1 MDKDQIFAIL
11 ERVLSICK
19 RAEQVVVGARLC
31 LAQAEACL
39 IASSVGLTRFA
50 HGYVHQNVF
59 HQDNALTIRVALGN
73 KLGAASTNSLDE
85 DGLSECTASALKIAQ
100 ASPPDPD
107 FPGFP
112 QDAGQV
118 IEAHFDEATSLCSPE
133 ARLEKIKAYIEAAKG
148 VRASGAL
155 ETAVH
160 WVGIMNSRG
169 LQNFGGSTKAS
180 FESVVSVD
188 DSTGYAVAIKPAVN
202 DIDFGRLGVTAAK
215 KAIEAKEPCAVEPGL
230 YTVILEPPA
239 VATLVGMLGY
249 MGFGAKAYQEGTS
262 FLAKKFSTQVVS
274 QAVTLW
280 DAASHPMSLG
290 LSFDREGVFKQKVM
304 LIERGR
310 AVGMV
315 HDSMTAAKAGVQS
328 TGHAVSETAE
338 LGPIPVNLALEP
350 GSSSLEQMIAETER
364 GLLITRFH
372 YSNILDYLNT
382 VITGMTRDG
391 TFLIEKG
398 RVVAAVKNLRFTQN
412 ILEALENVEAIGNQ
426 LESIPSPFGRASLVP
441 ALKLSR
447 FHFTGVAP
455 F

>member
-1 MDKDQIFAIL
+1 MDKEQILAVL
-11 ERVLSICK
+11 ERALESLTLPFGQ
-19 RAEQVVVGARLC
+19 ET
-31 LAQAEACL
+31 QAEAHL
-39 IASSVGLTRFA
+39 AVSSVGLTRFA
-50 HGYVHQNVF
+50 QGCIHQNVF
-59 HQDNALTIRVALGN
+59 HQDRNVTIRVALGN

-85 DGLSECTASALKIAQ
+85 DGLSECAASALKIAQ
-100 ASPPDPD
+100 ACQPDPD

-112 QDAGQV
+112 QDPGRA

-133 ARLEKIKAYIEAAKG
+133 ARLGKIKAYIEAAKG

-155 ETAVH
+155 ETAAH
-160 WVGIMNSRG
+160 STGIMNSEG

-188 DSTGYAVAIKPAVN
+188 DSTGYAVAIKPAVS

-215 KAIEAKEPCAVEPGL
+215 KAIEAKEPCAVEPGW

-239 VATLVGMLGY
+239 VATLVGMLAF
-249 MGFGAKAYQEGTS
+249 MGFSAKAYQEGTS
-262 FLAKKFSTQVVS
+262 FLARKFSTRVAS
-274 QAVTLW
+274 EAVTLW
-280 DAASHPMSLG
+280 DDASHPMAVG
-290 LSFDREGVFKQKVM
+290 LAFDREGIFKQKVT
-304 LIERGR
+304 LIEQGV
-310 AVGMV
+310 ALGMV
-315 HDSMTAAKAGVQS
+315 HDSRTAAKAGVSS
-328 TGHAVSETAE
+328 TGHALSETAE
-338 LGPIPVNLALEP
+338 LGPIPVNLALAV
-350 GSSSLEQMIAETER
+350 GSSSLEQMVATTER

-372 YSNILDYLNT
+372 YSNVLDYLNT

-398 RVVAAVKNLRFTQN
+398 RVVRSVKNLRFIQN
-412 ILEALENVEAIGNQ
+412 ILEALENVEAVGSELISLPG
-426 LESIPSPFGRASLVP
+426 PFGRASLVP